1 MQVDLTNALT
11 IEDGAYSA
19 VVCSGTF
26 LQGRVGPEA
35 SRELCRVLSAGGC
48 EVRVVGATAAV
59 V

>member
-1 MQVDLTNALT
+1 MDLTNALT